1 MARAMSAAISPSMFP
16 FSSTTLTLEMWIIS
30 LMRWSYFRSGLPGK
44 RGLNANV
51 PPQFFDELP
60 GGNRPQVAGLPFAD
74 GNRPG
79 RGLSGAAHQHVRNLL
94 ERGLANLIGNPLGAQ
109 IQFGPDARLDE

>member
-1 MARAMSAAISPSMFP
+1 MVLAWSAPISPSMFP
-16 FSSTTLTLEMWIIS
+16 FSSTTRTREMWIIS

-51 PPQFFDELP
+51 PPQFFHELP
-60 GGNRPQVAGLPFAD
+60 GGNGAQVARLPLAD
-74 GNRPG
+74 GDGPG
-79 RGLSGAAHQHVRNLL
+79 RGLSGAAHQHVGNFL

-109 IQFGPDARLDE
+109 I